1 MKIKNSIFLVIVY
14 SIKSGWKVVFCIQEN
29 PVDAPPRIAETLI
42 LSLTCVD
49 AILGLG
55 LKVVI
60 LAKIPMLIFFIKGV
74 RRFGGLKVL
83 LCRGSKTEL
92 PTAWVNAD

>member
-1 MKIKNSIFLVIVY
+1 MFAWYPI
-14 SIKSGWKVVFCIQEN
+14 
-29 PVDAPPRIAETLI
+29 DAPPRIAETLI

-55 LKVVI
+55 LRAVI
-60 LAKIPMLIFFIKGV
+60 LAKIPMLIFFFFIKGV
-74 RRFGGLKVL
+74 RRFGCLKVL

>member
-1 MKIKNSIFLVIVY
+1 
-14 SIKSGWKVVFCIQEN
+14 VVFCIQEN
-29 PVDAPPRIAETLI
+29 LVDAPPRIAETLI

-60 LAKIPMLIFFIKGV
+60 LAKIPMLIFYQ
-74 RRFGGLKVL
+74 
-83 LCRGSKTEL
+83 RGASIWGSESL
-92 PTAWVNAD
+92 AVSWF

>member
-1 MKIKNSIFLVIVY
+1 M
-14 SIKSGWKVVFCIQEN
+14 VFCIQEN
-29 PVDAPPRIAETLI
+29 LTYAPPRIAETLI

-55 LKVVI
+55 LRAVI
-60 LAKIPMLIFFIKGV
+60 LAKIAMLTFFIKGV
-74 RRFGGLKVL
+74 RIFGGLKVL
-83 LCRGSKTEL
+83 LCRGSKTSL